1 VNHSRA
7 SSRGRPPRGRAPA
20 AVRVAPL
27 PAGLECQRNR
37 GPAAPNTWPPAVGPP
52 FASRHPPRPGRRL
65 QPPPSVLRA
74 CAARTG
80 RSRRPGRRAGRA
92 QEGEPAEPPQV
103 AANFSSWEG
112 GVPMI
117 STSRGGRQSPPPPPQ
132 AAGRAAP
139 RGAPF
144 VCPSGRPAPQA
155 PAGPARRG
163 RRALR
168 WTPERAVG
176 GGKLHSRRPRPPA
189 AEGTQ
194 PPHDRRVRLP

>member
-1 VNHSRA
+1 VNRFHA

-20 AVRVAPL
+20 AARVAPL
-27 PAGLECQRNR
+27 PAGLEWQRNR
-37 GPAAPNTWPPAVGPP
+37 GPAAPNTSPPAVGSLV
-52 FASRHPPRPGRRL
+52 ASRRPPRSGRRL
-65 QPPPSVLRA
+65 QPPPSALRA
-74 CAARTG
+74 WTAPTG
-80 RSRRPGRRAGRA
+80 RPRRPGRRAGRA

-103 AANFSSWEG
+103 AANFSSWEN

-117 STSRGGRQSPPPPPQ
+117 STSRGGRQSPPRPPQ
-132 AAGRAAP
+132 AAGHAAP
-139 RGAPF
+139 RVAPF
-144 VCPSGRPAPQA
+144 VCPFGRPAPLA

-176 GGKLHSRRPRPPA
+176 GGKLYGRRPRPPA